1 MEKIYII
8 IQVETWKSNVENA
21 EKRWRKGGTEYYV
34 SNAQTKE
41 TKKYRL
47 NIEKAT
53 ELYLM
58 KLRTMT
64 KERILLMIEK
74 LLKIYEAMI
83 EEEDLDYQDNNLVEL
98 VWEDEDGN
106 GIYKIKG

>member
-1 MEKIYII
+1 
-8 IQVETWKSNVENA
+8 
-21 EKRWRKGGTEYYV
+21 
-34 SNAQTKE
+34 
-41 TKKYRL
+41 
-47 NIEKAT
+47 
-53 ELYLM
+53 M

-106 GIYKIKG
+106 GIYKIKS